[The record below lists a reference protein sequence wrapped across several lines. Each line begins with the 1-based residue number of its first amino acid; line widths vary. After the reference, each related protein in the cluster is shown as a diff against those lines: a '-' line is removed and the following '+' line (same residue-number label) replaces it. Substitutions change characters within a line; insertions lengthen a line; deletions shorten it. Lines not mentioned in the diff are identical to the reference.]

1 MRLSRPVPC
10 AVAVALSCT
19 SAAAVAADWMQFG
32 YDAAHTGNNPV
43 ETTINAGNVAGLA
56 TLYNVTIPSSVDS
69 APVYLSNVT
78 TPAGTKN
85 LLFALSENGRLM
97 AIDAATGS
105 EVWHATTTGRQ
116 PTTASPAIDPGRQ
129 YVYSYGTDGKAHK
142 YQVGDGTEITGS
154 GWPETITLKNDVEKG
169 AGGLTIANSGGTNY
183 LVVVT
188 DGYIGDGGDY
198 QGHLVSI
205 NLDTGS
211 QNVFNVMCSDLTIHF
226 VEGGNA
232 GVDDCANVQ
241 SGIWGRGGATFDSDT
256 GRVYIATGN
265 GQFNANSPGHFNW
278 GDSVLALAVDGT
290 GAGSGMPLD
299 SYTPTNFQQLQ
310 DSDTD
315 LGSISLV
322 ILQPP
327 AKSTVAHLG
336 MQTGKDA
343 KLRLINL
350 DNMSGQSGPAH
361 VGGELQLMNVPQGG
375 GGMREQPATWVNTK
389 GDGATWLF
397 VANDNGLSGLTL
409 GLNGSNVPT
418 LSSVWQKNN
427 STTSPIVANGIL
439 YSISSCTGGTCIV
452 ARNPLTGDAL
462 WTSAHIS
469 SPHWQSPILVDGVI
483 YVIDNSSKLWA
494 FGIPTT
500 HTVTPVAEADGS
512 IAPDTPQNVPDGA
525 TTMFT
530 VTPDAHYQI
539 AGVTGCGGALDGGTY
554 TTGPI
559 TADCTVDATFAI
571 LTHTVT
577 PDAGD
582 GTQGAID
589 PSTPQTVNDGDTT
602 SFTIIPN
609 TPPYIIGSVT
619 GCGGTLQDNI
629 YMTGAVTADCTVSV
643 TFVVDAGEIIFQ
655 DGFDS
660 ATI

>member
-1 MRLSRPVPC
+1 MRLPKPIPC
-10 AVAVALSCT
+10 AVAAALSCA

-32 YDAAHTGNNPV
+32 YDAAHTGYNPA
-43 ETTINAGNVAGLA
+43 ETTINSGNVANLA
-56 TLYNVTIPSSVDS
+56 TLYSVTIPSSVDS

-78 TPAGTKN
+78 TPSGTKN

-142 YQVGDGTEITGS
+142 YQVGDGTEITDS
-154 GWPETITLKNDVEKG
+154 SWPETITLKSSVEKG

-205 NLDTGS
+205 NLDTGT
-211 QNVFNVMCSDLTIHF
+211 QNVFNVMCSNLSIHF
-226 VEGGNA
+226 VLNGTA
-232 GVDDCANVQ
+232 GTDDCGNVQ
-241 SGIWGRGGATFDSDT
+241 SGIWGRGGATFDSGT

-265 GQFNANSPGHFNW
+265 GHYNASTGGFNW
-278 GDSVLALAVDGT
+278 GDSTLARAVDGT
-290 GAGSGMPLD
+290 GAGGGMPRD
-299 SYTPTNFQQLQ
+299 SYTPTNFAQLDSQ
-310 DSDTD
+310 DID

-322 ILQPP
+322 IMQPP
-327 AKSTVAHLG
+327 ANSTVAHIG

-350 DNMSGQSGPAH
+350 DDMSGQHGPAH
-361 VGGELQLMNVPQGG
+361 VGGELQLINVPQGG
-375 GGMREQPATWVNTK
+375 GGMREQPATWVNSA

-397 VANDNGLSGLTL
+397 VANGSGLSGLKL
-409 GLNGSNVPT
+409 GLDGSNVPA
-418 LSSVWQKNN
+418 LSPVWQKSS

-439 YSISSCTGGTCIV
+439 YSFSSCTGGTCIV
-452 ARNPLTGDAL
+452 GRDPLTGDVL

-469 SPHWQSPILVDGVI
+469 SPHWQSPILVNGVI
-483 YVIDNSSKLWA
+483 YAIDNNSKLWA

-500 HTVTPVAEADGS
+500 HTVTPVAEANGS

-539 AGVTGCGGALDGGTY
+539 GGVTGCDGALVGDTY

-559 TADCTVDATFAI
+559 IADCTVDATFAI
-571 LTHTVT
+571 ITHTVT

-582 GTQGAID
+582 GSQGTTD
-589 PSTPQTVNDGDTT
+589 PSTPQTVDDGDTT

-619 GCGGTLQDNI
+619 GCDGALLDNV
-629 YMTGAVTADCTVSV
+629 YTTGAVTADCTVLV
-643 TFVVDAGEIIFQ
+643 TFAVDAGEIIFQ
-655 DGFDS
+655 DGFDGG
-660 ATI
+660 AI